1 MHQETSANQ
10 QSDYV
15 HVADQ
20 LEEEV
25 HSDNQ
30 TVGNEPS
37 EDDLIQIGGNYV
49 HVADQLHE
57 MVRDAMGYD
66 GYTNLEFDKLKR
78 MVTVMKTPLYPGC
91 KKKYTKLFTSLKL
104 RLKAIH
110 HMTDWGFKA
119 LLDLLKDMLLEGN
132 EIPKITYEAKQNIC
146 PLGLEVEK
154 IHACKSDC
162 ILFCGNH
169 ANDTECPKSGMSRYK
184 QRNDG
189 GDEERRYGTPQKV
202 AWYFPLIPR
211 LKCLFSSRKDAQLL
225 RWHKEGRK
233 QDDYIWHPADS
244 SQWHIIDFKYRVL
257 SEDPRNLR
265 FALSIDGMNP
275 FG

>member
-146 PLGLEVEK
+146 PLGLKRYTLVRVT
-154 IHACKSDC
+154 AFYFVATMQTTPNALSP
-162 ILFCGNH
+162 
-169 ANDTECPKSGMSRYK
+169 ECLDISKEMMGVMKKGGM
-184 QRNDG
+184 
-189 GDEERRYGTPQKV
+189 E
-202 AWYFPLIPR
+202 L
-211 LKCLFSSRKDAQLL
+211 LK
-225 RWHKEGRK
+225 RWHG
-233 QDDYIWHPADS
+233 IS
-244 SQWHIIDFKYRVL
+244 L
-257 SEDPRNLR
+257 
-265 FALSIDGMNP
+265 
-275 FG
+275 